1 MEKLALALVIAA
13 RKLWPYFQSHKI
25 IVLTN
30 HPLHKAMNKPDAAG
44 RLIQWAIELSEF
56 DIEYRPRQAIKAQAL
71 VDFIAEFTVAEEE
84 PSEEKSDKNWEVEI
98 DGSSVKVAGG
108 VGVVFKTPEGHLLKH
123 SVRLQYPTTNN
134 EAEYEALLT
143 GLRIARELGATMF
156 RIQSDSQLIVG
167 QVNGEYKAKEDRMAK
182 YLKLVKNAIN

>member
-1 MEKLALALVIAA
+1 M
-13 RKLWPYFQSHKI
+13 
-25 IVLTN
+25 
-30 HPLHKAMNKPDAAG
+30 
-44 RLIQWAIELSEF
+44 
-56 DIEYRPRQAIKAQAL
+56 
-71 VDFIAEFTVAEEE
+71 
-84 PSEEKSDKNWEVEI
+84 
-98 DGSSVKVAGG
+98 AGG

-167 QVNGEYKAKEDRMAK
+167 QVSGEYKAKEDRMAK